1 MWTARPGGAPCFHS
15 RTFDGT
21 IPAQIPALVEPAEDM
36 LNFDAIAEARI
47 QEALERGDFDQ
58 LPGAGR
64 PLALDDD
71 LLVPPEVRMANRVL
85 KNAGM
90 VPAEVAERREIAVLE
105 AQLRQPVDEATRA
118 RAVGKLALL
127 RARLGAQRSSVLSR
141 HPGYARRIMDKLA
154 GT

>member
-1 MWTARPGGAPCFHS
+1 
-15 RTFDGT
+15 
-21 IPAQIPALVEPAEDM
+21 M

-47 QEALERGDFDQ
+47 QEALERGDFER

-90 VPAEVAERREIAVLE
+90 VPAEVAERREIATLE
-105 AQLRQPVDEATRA
+105 AQLRQPGDEAARA
-118 RAVGKLALL
+118 RAVGRLALL
-127 RARLGAQRSSVLSR
+127 RARLGAQRSAVLSR